1 VLLLLLLRQHLIA
14 FLVAL
19 VPIVVLGART
29 DAFQGA
35 ASAVQR
41 KDYASALR
49 LLEPLAA
56 GGDARAQT
64 QLASLYYHGHGVAED
79 NARALQWYELAA
91 RQGHANAQYLLANMY
106 AYGHGAAPEGHDA
119 MRLAAQWYFEA
130 ARQGHV
136 DAQYS
141 LGLLFL
147 AGSGVQQNAAEAR
160 KWFARAARQG
170 HADAKAYLRAAR

>member
-1 VLLLLLLRQHLIA
+1 MPLLRNLIVI
-14 FLVAL
+14 LGL
-19 VPIVVLGART
+19 LGLIVGARADALQ
-29 DAFQGA
+29 DAF
-35 ASAVQR
+35 SAVQR

-49 LLEPLAA
+49 RLEPLAER
-56 GGDARAQT
+56 GDARAQT
-64 QLASLYYHGHGVAED
+64 QLATLYYHGQGVAED
-79 NARALQWYELAA
+79 DAQATLWYERAA
-91 RQGHANAQYLLANMY
+91 RQGHAPAQYLLGNMY
-106 AYGHGAAPEGHDA
+106 AYGHASAPEGHDA

-170 HADAKAYLRAAR
+170 HADARAYLRAAR